1 MYCLVYFTPVAK
13 EGNRMEV
20 KMSVNGV
27 TNTASSY
34 GTTAYEQG
42 KSYTKKTEDT
52 SSKSSAESTG
62 VTYEPSS
69 KGDRTAII
77 EQLKA
82 DSQSRTES
90 FRKMVTD
97 MLNQQGFAVKN
108 SDDMWRLLA
117 KGDFTVD
124 AKTAQEAK
132 DAISEN
138 GEWGVNKTAQRM
150 FDFAKAYAGDDEA
163 KMEKMMNA
171 FKKGFEQAEKLWGGK
186 LPDISY
192 QTYDKM
198 YDLYDEYKKGLG
210 SVTQTSAAE
219 G

>member
-1 MYCLVYFTPVAK
+1 
-13 EGNRMEV
+13 
-20 KMSVNGV
+20 MSVNGV

-52 SSKSSAESTG
+52 NSKSSAESTG
-62 VTYEPSS
+62 VTYQSS
-69 KGDRTAII
+69 MSESDRAALI

-82 DSQSRTES
+82 DSQSKADS
-90 FRKMVTD
+90 FKKMVTD

-117 KGDFTVD
+117 KGDYTVD

-171 FKKGFEQAEKLWGGK
+171 FKKGFEQAEKLWGGN

-210 SVTQTSAAE
+210 SVTKTSATE
-219 G
+219 E

>member
-1 MYCLVYFTPVAK
+1 
-13 EGNRMEV
+13 
-20 KMSVNGV
+20 MSVSGV

-42 KSYTKKTEDT
+42 KSYSRKAEDT

-62 VTYEPSS
+62 VTYEPSN
-69 KGDRTAII
+69 DRAAII
-77 EQLKA
+77 EKLKA
-82 DSQSRTES
+82 DSES
-90 FRKMVTD
+90 KMNSFKNMVTD

-108 SDDMWRLLA
+108 SDDMWKLLA
-117 KGDFTVD
+117 KGDYRVD

-138 GEWGVNKTAQRM
+138 GEWGVNKTAERM
-150 FDFAKAYAGDDEA
+150 FQFAKAYAGDDEA

-198 YDLYDEYKKGLG
+198 YEMYDDYKKDLG
-210 SVTQTSAAE
+210 SVTQTSGVE
-219 G
+219 E